1 MGKFTWI
8 NPEEE
13 RAVSFADKK
22 SSFKVC
28 LDSARAGASVYRLE
42 GSAKTLLSANSQ
54 PGRIGCLE
62 SDCEHVTLLLQP
74 SSNDTLEYNYT
85 TSITNVCPKC
95 TSYCQRKCFCNS
107 EYVFVAEVLKSRSH
121 KQHYY
126 QNYVKIRYFLRHH
139 GSFTS
144 LLGRTPPSCDGNSSN
159 TQAEDKAV
167 VPMYGK
173 LKVKS
178 KCSLQAGKTYLFSA
192 SLHLKGHIS
201 HKPNL
206 IMCCAQENY
215 KQAWAS
221 YSYLLNNGHCCT

>member
-1 MGKFTWI
+1 MKLDLGCEMGKFTWI

-85 TSITNVCPKC
+85 TSITN
-95 TSYCQRKCFCNS
+95 
-107 EYVFVAEVLKSRSH
+107 
-121 KQHYY
+121 
-126 QNYVKIRYFLRHH
+126 
-139 GSFTS
+139 
-144 LLGRTPPSCDGNSSN
+144 
-159 TQAEDKAV
+159 
-167 VPMYGK
+167 GK
-173 LKVKS
+173 RRR
-178 KCSLQAGKTYLFSA
+178 
-192 SLHLKGHIS
+192 
-201 HKPNL
+201 
-206 IMCCAQENY
+206 M
-215 KQAWAS
+215 
-221 YSYLLNNGHCCT
+221 

>member
-1 MGKFTWI
+1 M
-8 NPEEE
+8 
-13 RAVSFADKK
+13 
-22 SSFKVC
+22 VC
-28 LDSARAGASVYRLE
+28 RPPA
-42 GSAKTLLSANSQ
+42 
-54 PGRIGCLE
+54 
-62 SDCEHVTLLLQP
+62 
-74 SSNDTLEYNYT
+74 
-85 TSITNVCPKC
+85 VCPKC

-107 EYVFVAEVLKSRSH
+107 EYGKAATTSYTVTVCHTYMAIVKCLLCCVVFVAEVLKSRSH

-167 VPMYGK
+167 DYENFVPMYGK

-192 SLHLKGHIS
+192 SLHLKRHSS